1 MPRLLDHMPF
11 PHESGEVVVRSV
23 GERVR
28 VRGNQ
33 IILWVSLTRER
44 VKSPN
49 PAAIPFPVILDTGHT
64 HSLSI
69 QERHLFAWA
78 GFRPDILSL
87 LGSVRERGQRVL
99 LREAN
104 IWVHQNMRGV
114 RDELTHRPPHL
125 VEAERGIA
133 VYPAGEFPRL
143 PILGLR
149 AIAENGLIL
158 KINDLKREATLRTPF
173 WWWRTV

>member
-11 PHESGEVVVRSV
+11 PHEPGEVVVR

-28 VRGNQ
+28 VRANQ
-33 IILWVSLTRER
+33 IILWASLTLGR

-49 PAAIPFPVILDTGHT
+49 PTAIPFPVILDTGHT
-64 HSLSI
+64 HSLSLH
-69 QERHLFAWA
+69 ERHLVEWA
-78 GFRPDILSL
+78 GLRPEMLAVRMT
-87 LGSVRERGQRVL
+87 VRERGQRVL

-104 IWVHQNMRGV
+104 IWVHPNVRGV
-114 RDELTHRPPHL
+114 RDELANLPPHF
-125 VEAERGIA
+125 VGAKRGIA
-133 VYPAGEFPRL
+133 VYPSGDFPRL

-158 KINDLKREATLRTPF
+158 NVDGPRRQATLRTPT
-173 WWWRTV
+173 WWPFG